1 MIIYPNGNDNDDG
14 KGYLSMYVEIDNI
27 SLISAQTDE
36 VYADIRFF
44 VFNKIENKYFT
55 IQDVESKPFNTLRT
69 RWGLPKVLAL
79 DTFSNHKSGYLF
91 DGDLCEFGVDIVVT
105 PPPTKWEFVFLL
117 YPKGYS
123 AYSAPDDK
131 WVSIFLFPD
140 VGEILK
146 EDDKIYVQA
155 NLKVED
161 PRGSN
166 HLTRNMNGWYQLA
179 GTGRGYDH
187 FVSLLNL
194 RNSYLDDEDTL
205 KLEIEFKVV
214 STTKYSSSQL

>member
-1 MIIYPNGNDNDDG
+1 MAACIN
-14 KGYLSMYVEIDNI
+14 K
-27 SLISAQTDE
+27 
-36 VYADIRFF
+36 R
-44 VFNKIENKYFT
+44 FNKCLI
-55 IQDVESKPFNTLRT
+55 
-69 RWGLPKVLAL
+69 
-79 DTFSNHKSGYLF
+79 TFCRLLK
-91 DGDLCEFGVDIVVT
+91 
-105 PPPTKWEFVFLL
+105 L

-166 HLTRNMNGWYQLA
+166 HLTRNSML
-179 GTGRGYDH
+179 
-187 FVSLLNL
+187 
-194 RNSYLDDEDTL
+194 
-205 KLEIEFKVV
+205 
-214 STTKYSSSQL
+214 